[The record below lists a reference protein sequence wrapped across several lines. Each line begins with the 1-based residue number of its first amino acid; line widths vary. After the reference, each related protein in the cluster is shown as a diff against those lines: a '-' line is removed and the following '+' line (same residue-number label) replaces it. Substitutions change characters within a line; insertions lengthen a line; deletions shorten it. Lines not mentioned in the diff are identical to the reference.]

1 MNKQLL
7 SLLLAVLFVLTCSSL
22 AMADE
27 EEKDVEPNIY
37 KKKEINIINHF
48 RDNIIE
54 KRELPEEQHGLTF
67 EKSEQTKSEQI
78 VNELFQSSTV
88 ETNTITAKADQLEL
102 FSEASPVVKED
113 PEEEANQN
121 DSNLLLIIMIALV
134 AVLVAMLLLII
145 PKLQHTQE

>member
-7 SLLLAVLFVLTCSSL
+7 SLLLAVLFVLTCSSV

-27 EEKDVEPNIY
+27 EKKDVEPNIY
-37 KKKEINIINHF
+37 KEKEINIINHF

-54 KRELPEEQHGLTF
+54 KKELPEEQHGLTF

-78 VNELFQSSTV
+78 IDELFQSSTV

-102 FSEASPVVKED
+102 FSEADPVLKGD
-113 PEEEANQN
+113 PEEEVVQN
-121 DSNLLLIIMIALV
+121 DPNLLLIIMIVLV
-134 AVLVAMLLLII
+134 AVLIAMLFLII
-145 PKLQHTQE
+145 PKIQHTQE